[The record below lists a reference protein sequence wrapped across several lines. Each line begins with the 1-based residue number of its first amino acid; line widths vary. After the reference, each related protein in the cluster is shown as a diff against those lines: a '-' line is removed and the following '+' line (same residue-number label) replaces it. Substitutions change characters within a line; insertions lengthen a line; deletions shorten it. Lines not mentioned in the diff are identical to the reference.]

1 MQEKIDYKKFDFQS
15 AREIL
20 RGKNIVF
27 TGRGF
32 LVRGEL
38 MRLARQAGAEVD
50 SVVTKKCDILIVGE
64 KPGSKLRKAKILGCD
79 IITISDFKKILE
91 GKVRK
96 NQIEIDDALNVEL
109 EDGEVEVLN
118 ILRKN
123 IVVIASNEVIRE
135 KVIRNIKLNGGNVL
149 ENIDDSVDIL
159 VYQPSSSVNKQ
170 LDRAKELGIEILTK
184 EEYIDYINNFY
195 ELLNELK
202 KIRSEFE

>member
-1 MQEKIDYKKFDFQS
+1 
-15 AREIL
+15 
-20 RGKNIVF
+20 
-27 TGRGF
+27 
-32 LVRGEL
+32 

-79 IITISDFKKILE
+79 IITISDFKNILE

-96 NQIEIDDALNVEL
+96 NQIEIDDTLNVEV

-170 LDRAKELGIEILTK
+170 LDRAKELGIEILTLGVFNRK
-184 EEYIDYINNFY
+184 LIN
-195 ELLNELK
+195 
-202 KIRSEFE
+202 R

>member
-96 NQIEIDDALNVEL
+96 NQIEIDDDLNVEL

-170 LDRAKELGIEILTK
+170 LDRAKELGIEILTLGVFNRK
-184 EEYIDYINNFY
+184 LIN
-195 ELLNELK
+195 
-202 KIRSEFE
+202 R